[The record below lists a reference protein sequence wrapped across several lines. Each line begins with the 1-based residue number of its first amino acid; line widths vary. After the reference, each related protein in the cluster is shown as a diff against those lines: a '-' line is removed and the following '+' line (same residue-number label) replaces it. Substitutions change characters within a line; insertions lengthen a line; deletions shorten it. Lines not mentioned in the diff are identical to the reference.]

1 MSENEKQKTTPLSW
15 VIGIIV
21 FSLCFYI
28 SYCLLS
34 NKQPFES
41 KSSKCKTE
49 AQDRATSLR
58 DANLKGLRL
67 KENPSIEE
75 LEEIEELERKQKTK
89 LVSRDDYNYFY
100 EDCMR

>member
-1 MSENEKQKTTPLSW
+1 METKKTTPFTW
-15 VIGIIV
+15 VVTIIV
-21 FSLCFYI
+21 FVLSLYI
-28 SYCLLS
+28 SYCFFS
-34 NKQPFES
+34 DEIPFEN

-58 DANLKGLRL
+58 DANLRSLRL
-67 KENPSIEE
+67 KENPSTED